1 MKILFL
7 PQNYLPNVSGVPIVV
22 KYLAEGL
29 LAKGYDVAV
38 ATTSFKDEPLID
50 NINGVKVFRFNMY
63 KDWKH
68 SYVGDVGKYVDFV
81 KQYDADINI
90 LECSQCIT
98 TDLLLPYLE
107 ILRGKKIFHSHG
119 FSGMELKPFALKGD
133 LKHTIGNTINWLQSK
148 VYFRHTL
155 KNAMAHIDASLCLSE
170 VDSSREYLDE
180 HCKKNYI
187 LDNAA
192 NDMFFDVDICM
203 KDTLGKYTQLQHPRF
218 LVSCANY
225 QFIKNQKDIIR
236 QFYLSESS
244 KTISLVCIGM
254 AINDYYRECE
264 AIVSQMEKEIGHRD
278 VHLLH
283 GVDRKDIPSII
294 NKAKLYL
301 VGSRQEQYSISII
314 EAMSQGVPFISTN
327 VGNARVLPGGYTIN
341 NIDEMHTMIDRLL
354 SDKVLY
360 SKYSGAGKKF
370 AYENCR
376 IPAVVDKLESI
387 IKTLVY
393 DNSKSMGRYR

>member
-7 PQNYLPNVSGVPIVV
+7 PQNYFPNVSGVSVVV

-29 LAKGYDVAV
+29 LEKGHDVAV
-38 ATTSFKDEPLID
+38 ATTLFKEEPLID
-50 NINGVKVFRFNMY
+50 NIKGIKVFRFKMY

-68 SYVGDVGKYVDFV
+68 SYVGDVGNYIAFV
-81 KQYDADINI
+81 KQYNADVII

-98 TDLLLPYLE
+98 TDVLLPHLSD
-107 ILRGKKIFHSHG
+107 LKGKKIFHSHG
-119 FSGMELKPFALKGD
+119 FSGLELKPFAIKGD
-133 LKHTIGNTINWLQSK
+133 LKHTVGNTINWIDSK
-148 VYFRHTL
+148 IYFSRTL
-155 KNAMAHIDASLCLSE
+155 KKAMSHIDASLCLSE
-170 VDSSREYLDE
+170 VDSSREYLE
-180 HCKKNYI
+180 IHSKKNYI

-192 NDMFFDVDICM
+192 NDMFFDETICM
-203 KDTLGKYTQLQHPRF
+203 KDTLSKYVQLQHPRF
-218 LVSCANY
+218 LISCANY

-244 KTISLVCIGM
+244 KSTSLVCIGM
-254 AINDYYRECE
+254 AINDYYKECE

-278 VHLLH
+278 IHLLH

-327 VGNARVLPGGYTIN
+327 VGNARVLPGGYTIQ
-341 NIDEMHTMIDRLL
+341 NISEMHTMIDRLIN
-354 SDKVLY
+354 DKVLY
-360 SKYSGAGKKF
+360 SRYSMAGKKF
-370 AYENCR
+370 AYKNCR
-376 IPAVVDKLESI
+376 ISAVVDKLESI
-387 IKTLVY
+387 IEAL
-393 DNSKSMGRYR
+393 